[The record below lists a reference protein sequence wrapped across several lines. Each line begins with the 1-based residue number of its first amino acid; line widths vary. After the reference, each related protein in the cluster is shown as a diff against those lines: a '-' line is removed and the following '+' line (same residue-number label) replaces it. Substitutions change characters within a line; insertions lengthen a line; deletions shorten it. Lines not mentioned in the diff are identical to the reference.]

1 MHVLLSALRLGACA
15 GFQTPQLRHAE
26 AGGQGLSSAAS
37 LALQQEPCSPSAVA
51 TPVLF
56 GGPRAQ
62 AHTREP
68 SRGDAEM
75 WEGGDV
81 RDLGAELFSNL
92 SVACSMSPS
101 GETAPFNPPI
111 LGCVP
116 QHFASADRL
125 V

>member
-1 MHVLLSALRLGACA
+1 MHVLLPGMRLWAYA
-15 GFQTPQLRHAE
+15 GFQTPQRCHAE
-26 AGGQGLSSAAS
+26 VGGQELPSAPS

-75 WEGGDV
+75 WEGGDA

-92 SVACSMSPS
+92 SVTCSMSPT
-101 GETAPFNPPI
+101 GDIAP
-111 LGCVP
+111 LSVP
-116 QHFASADRL
+116 CLHVLTSRITSDQAS
-125 V
+125 

>member
-1 MHVLLSALRLGACA
+1 MHGLPPGLRLRACA
-15 GFQTPQLRHAE
+15 GFQTPQPCHAE
-26 AGGQGLSSAAS
+26 VGGQGLSSAPS
-37 LALQQEPCSPSAVA
+37 LALQQEPRSPSAVA

-75 WEGGDV
+75 WEGGDG

-92 SVACSMSPS
+92 SVTCSMSPTGS
-101 GETAPFNPPI
+101 
-111 LGCVP
+111 VP
-116 QHFASADRL
+116 SLDVPRPW
-125 V
+125 